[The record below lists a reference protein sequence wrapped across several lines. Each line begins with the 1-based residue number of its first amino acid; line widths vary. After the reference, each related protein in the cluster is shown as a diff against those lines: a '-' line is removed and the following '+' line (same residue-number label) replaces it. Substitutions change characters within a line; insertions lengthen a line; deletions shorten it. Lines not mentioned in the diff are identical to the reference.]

1 MSTRFLK
8 LTTVVVSLFIIA
20 GCNKDQQEETLSI
33 KIGGYDYDRVRA
45 IMDGNISIAD
55 ADVDFEVSNIYTLNR
70 LAFGSEQTYEVTEF
84 GLIPFITRYV
94 NEDFRGY
101 SLIPV
106 FISREFRHKN
116 VYVHVDS
123 GIERPEDL
131 VGKRVGTPGYG
142 MSSHTWIRGFLLDEY
157 GVKAEDLHWIET
169 TKSSDGGALNSGFS
183 SYFFGDDFPLTK
195 GPEGVDESELLLSGQ
210 CDALVTAITPK
221 AFIDGDPRIRQLFPN
236 VKETEEAYFRKTGMF
251 PIMHVIAI
259 RKDVLAENPWLA
271 QAVFEM
277 YSEAKDQAYRNLQS
291 TTVNRVT
298 LPWTFDEFE
307 STRDLMGTNYWKYG
321 VEANRKEL
329 EAIMRYVFEQGLTK
343 RQIGF
348 EEMFAPQALA
358 FEEDSGSKDYV
369 ESPGRPR

>member
-1 MSTRFLK
+1 MRNRIPCIVTI
-8 LTTVVVSLFIIA
+8 VVSLLIVA
-20 GCNKDQQEETLSI
+20 GCNSGQQEKTLSI
-33 KIGGYDYDRVRA
+33 NVGGYDYDRTRG
-45 IMDGNISIAD
+45 IMDGQVSIAE
-55 ADVDFEVSNIYTLNR
+55 ADVNFEVSNIYALNGM
-70 LAFGSEQTYEVTEF
+70 AFGSEQTFEVTEI
-84 GLIPFITRYV
+84 GLIPYISKYI

-157 GVKAEDLHWIET
+157 GVEAGDLQWIET
-169 TKSSDGGALNSGFS
+169 TKSSDGGALNAGFNK
-183 SYFFGDDFPLTK
+183 YYFGDDFPITR

-210 CDALVTAITPK
+210 CDALITAITPK
-221 AFIDGDPRIRQLFPN
+221 AFAEGDPRIRQLFPD
-236 VKETEEAYFRKTGMF
+236 VKETEKAYFRKTEMF

-259 RKDVLAENPWLA
+259 RTDVLAENPWLA
-271 QAVFEM
+271 KAVFEM
-277 YSEAKDQAYRNLQS
+277 YSEAKNLAYKNLQS

-298 LPWTFDEFE
+298 LPWASDEFN

-329 EAIMRYVFEQGLTK
+329 ESIMRYVFEQGLVK
-343 RQIGF
+343 RQIEF
-348 EEMFAPQALA
+348 EGMFDASTLAL
-358 FEEDSGSKDYV
+358 EEDF
-369 ESPGRPR
+369 EN

>member
-1 MSTRFLK
+1 MLK
-8 LTTVVVSLFIIA
+8 LATFAGSLVIAA
-20 GCNKDQQEETLSI
+20 GCYSGQQEETLSI
-33 KIGGYDYDRVRA
+33 NIGGYDYDRVRA
-45 IMDGNISIAD
+45 IMDGHVSIAD

-70 LAFGSEQTYEVTEF
+70 LAFGTEQTYEVTEL
-84 GLIPFITRYV
+84 GLIPFITRYI
-94 NEDFRGY
+94 NEDFRDY

-106 FISREFRHKN
+106 FVSREFRHKN
-116 VYVHVDS
+116 VFVHVDS
-123 GIERPEDL
+123 GIKRPEDL

-157 GVKAEDLHWIET
+157 GVKAEDLNWIET
-169 TKSSDGGALNSGFS
+169 TKSSDGGALNSGFGN
-183 SYFFGDDFPLTK
+183 YFFGDDFPLTR

-210 CDALVTAITPK
+210 CDALITAITPK
-221 AFIDGDPRIRQLFPN
+221 AFVEGDPRIRQLFSN
-236 VKETEEAYFRKTGMF
+236 AKETEKAYFRKTGMF

-271 QAVFEM
+271 RAVFEM
-277 YSEAKDQAYRNLQS
+277 YSEAKDQAYKNLQS
-291 TTVNRVT
+291 TTVNRIT

-329 EAIMRYVFEQGLTK
+329 EAIMRYVFEQGLVE

-348 EEMFAPQALA
+348 EEMFAPQSLAL
-358 FEEDSGSKDYV
+358 EEDSGNSI
-369 ESPGRPR
+369 

>member
-1 MSTRFLK
+1 MSLRIQTGV
-8 LTTVVVSLFIIA
+8 TIVAALFIVA
-20 GCNKDQQEETLSI
+20 GCNLGQEEESLSI
-33 KIGGYDYDRVRA
+33 NIGGYDYDRTRA
-45 IMDGNISIAD
+45 IIDGHVSIAE
-55 ADVDFEVSNIYTLNR
+55 AEVKFEVSNIYEMNR
-70 LAFGSEQTYEVTEF
+70 LAFGAEQKYEVTEL
-84 GLIPFITRYV
+84 GLIPYITRYI

-116 VYVHVDS
+116 VFVHVDS

-169 TKSSDGGALNSGFS
+169 TKSSDGGALNSGFNN
-183 SYFFGDDFPLTK
+183 YYFGDGFPITR
-195 GPEGVDESELLLSGQ
+195 GPEGVDESDLLLSGQ
-210 CDALVTAITPK
+210 CDALITAITPR
-221 AFIDGDPRIRQLFPN
+221 AFLEGDPRIRQLFPN
-236 VKETEEAYFRKTGMF
+236 VKETEQAYFSKTGMF

-271 QAVFEM
+271 KAVFKM
-277 YSEAKDQAYRNLQS
+277 YSEAKDVAYKNLQS

-298 LPWTFDEFE
+298 LPWASDEFN
-307 STRDLMGTNYWKYG
+307 STRDLMGTNYWEYG

-329 EAIMRYVFEQGLTK
+329 ESVMRYVFEQGLVK
-343 RQIGF
+343 RQIEF
-348 EEMFAPQALA
+348 EEMFDASTLAL
-358 FEEDSGSKDYV
+358 EEDF
-369 ESPGRPR
+369 EN

>member
-1 MSTRFLK
+1 MRIRIPGIVTI
-8 LTTVVVSLFIIA
+8 VVSLFIVA
-20 GCNKDQQEETLSI
+20 GCNSDQQEETLSI
-33 KIGGYDYDRVRA
+33 NVGGYDYDRTRG
-45 IMDGNISIAD
+45 IMDGHVSISEAE
-55 ADVDFEVSNIYTLNR
+55 VNFEVSNIYTLNR
-70 LAFGSEQTYEVTEF
+70 MAFGAEQKYEVTEL
-84 GLIPFITRYV
+84 GLIPYISKYI

-157 GVKAEDLHWIET
+157 GVKADDMRWIET

-183 SYFFGDDFPLTK
+183 NYFFGDDFPLTR
-195 GPEGVDESELLLSGQ
+195 GPEDVDESELLLSGQ
-210 CDALVTAITPK
+210 CDALITAITPQ
-221 AFIDGDPRIRQLFPN
+221 AFVDGDPRIRQLFPN
-236 VKETEEAYFRKTGMF
+236 VKETEKAYFRKTGMF

-259 RKDVLAENPWLA
+259 RTDVLTENPWLA
-271 QAVFEM
+271 KAVFKM
-277 YSEAKDQAYRNLQS
+277 YSEAKDVAYKNLQS

-298 LPWTFDEFE
+298 LPWASEEFQK
-307 STRDLMGTNYWKYG
+307 TRELMGTNYWEYG

-329 EAIMRYVFEQGLTK
+329 ESIMRYVFEQGLVK
-343 RQIGF
+343 RQIEF
-348 EEMFAPQALA
+348 EEMFDASTLAL
-358 FEEDSGSKDYV
+358 EEDY
-369 ESPGRPR
+369 EN